1 MVLLGIA
8 LALALVAFFLK
19 WAPDLLAKKGL
30 TARDE
35 AEELG
40 RVRTALLATVAGLI
54 AIVGAVFT
62 GLSYRLNRAGQ
73 ITERFTRAIDQLGS
87 HELDVR
93 LGGIYA
99 LERIARDSVDDHPQ
113 VVEVLTAYVR
123 EHAPWRPNRSQAAT
137 PRSRDHAPRTKEIA
151 AIQAIERIAT
161 GADTHAA
168 EPDDKPPAS
177 EERGGIP
184 HLPTDVQAAMS
195 VLGRRD
201 SSRDRPEAAL
211 DLANTD
217 LRRVRLL
224 GDRAHF
230 DGALLYNSH
239 LERAVLVEAH
249 LESADLSRAHLEGAS
264 LADVFLD
271 DADLSGAHLEGVL
284 LNVAH
289 LNGADLT
296 GAHLEGADLTAADL
310 TGTTLS
316 GAHLEGAVLVATHL
330 DGAWLIG
337 TRLKG
342 AEMREVGLRGA
353 IYDDATTWPD
363 GFDFKA
369 AGARRAEADMEE
381 FGAVL
386 RSG

>member
-1 MVLLGIA
+1 MVLVGIV
-8 LALALVAFFLK
+8 LAVALVAFFLK

-30 TARDE
+30 RARDE

-40 RVRTALLATVAGLI
+40 RVRTALLASVAGLI

-87 HELDVR
+87 RELDVR
-93 LGGIYA
+93 LGDIYA
-99 LERIARDSVDDHPQ
+99 LERIARDSADDHPQ

-123 EHAPWRPNRSQAAT
+123 EHSAWRPTRPQSREPAA
-137 PRSRDHAPRTKEIA
+137 RTKEIE
-151 AIQAIERIAT
+151 AIRAIERIAR
-161 GADTHAA
+161 GAHTHAA
-168 EPDDKPPAS
+168 ETDMPPAS
-177 EERGGIP
+177 EEQSGVP
-184 HLPTDVQAAMS
+184 DLPTDVQAVMS

-201 SSRDRPEAAL
+201 PSRDRSGAAL
-211 DLANTD
+211 NLANTD

-224 GDRAHF
+224 GEQAHF
-230 DGALLYNSH
+230 DGAQLVNSH

-249 LESADLSRAHLEGAS
+249 LENADLSRAHLEGAS
-264 LADVFLD
+264 LADAYLD
-271 DADLSGAHLEGVL
+271 SAELSGAHLEGVL

-289 LNGADLT
+289 LNGAYLI
-296 GAHLEGADLTAADL
+296 GAHLEGADLSAADL
-310 TGTTLS
+310 TGTDLS
-316 GAHLEGAVLVATHL
+316 GAHLEGAVLNGTL
-330 DGAWLIG
+330 LNGAWLIG

-342 AEMREVGLRGA
+342 AEMGEVGLRGA
-353 IYDDATTWPD
+353 LYDDATTWPD

-369 AGARRAEADMEE
+369 AGAQRAGAEEQE

-386 RSG
+386 RSD

>member
-1 MVLLGIA
+1 MVLLGIVVA
-8 LALALVAFFLK
+8 VALVAFLLK

-35 AEELG
+35 AEDLG

-54 AIVGAVFT
+54 AVVGAVFT

-87 HELDVR
+87 RELDVR

-123 EHAPWRPNRSQAAT
+123 EHAAWRPNRPQAAT
-137 PRSRDHAPRTKEIA
+137 PDSRDQAARTKEIE
-151 AIQAIERIAT
+151 AIRAIERIAT
-161 GADTHAA
+161 GADTRPA
-168 EPDDKPPAS
+168 ETDDRPPATDEQS
-177 EERGGIP
+177 GSPR
-184 HLPTDVQAAMS
+184 LPTDVQAVMS

-201 SSRDRPEAAL
+201 PSRDRPEAEL
-211 DLANTD
+211 NLANTD

-230 DGALLYNSH
+230 GGAQLSNSH
-239 LERAVLVEAH
+239 LERAVLAEAH
-249 LESADLSRAHLEGAS
+249 LESADLSHAHLEGAS
-264 LADVFLD
+264 LADAHLD
-271 DADLSGAHLEGVL
+271 LAELRGAHLDGVL

-289 LNGADLT
+289 LNGAFLT
-296 GAHLEGADLTAADL
+296 GTHLEGADLTAADL
-310 TGTTLS
+310 TGADLS
-316 GAHLEGAVLVATHL
+316 GANLEGALLDGTHL

-342 AEMREVGLRGA
+342 AEVKDVGLRGA

-381 FGAVL
+381 FGAV